1 MSQCAVV
8 AIHAVVIMGDAPRHG
23 VSHKG
28 KDAFNCLEEKLYR
41 THFCL
46 ASYHRASPC
55 AFALCG
61 RHSPLAPVLSSF
73 WSDGRNSEEAEG
85 RSDGLSDGP
94 SHVFKRRSRE
104 QGIPWFVLTGGL
116 RSRAT
121 STCAM
126 VPNLYHWEGRERR
139 ASIRILAASTACRT
153 MLG

>member
-28 KDAFNCLEEKLYR
+28 KDAFNCLEEELYR
-41 THFCL
+41 THFCF
-46 ASYHRASPC
+46 ASYHGHREGPC

-73 WSDGRNSEEAEG
+73 WSDGRSSEEAEG

-94 SHVFKRRSRE
+94 SHVFKFKRRSRV
-104 QGIPWFVLTGGL
+104 QGIPCL
-116 RSRAT
+116 
-121 STCAM
+121 C
-126 VPNLYHWEGRERR
+126 
-139 ASIRILAASTACRT
+139 
-153 MLG
+153 